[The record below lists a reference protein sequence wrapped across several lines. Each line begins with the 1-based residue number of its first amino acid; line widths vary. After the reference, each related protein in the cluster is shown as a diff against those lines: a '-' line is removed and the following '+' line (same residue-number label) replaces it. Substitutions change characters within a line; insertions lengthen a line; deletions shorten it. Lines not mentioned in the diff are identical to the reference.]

1 MKLIATI
8 TLLPGKVE
16 TWRVDVDGHVHLA
29 ISPEEALDAV
39 LSTTNGRSV
48 SVSWV
53 GVPQDFD
60 PPGWD
65 GRLDRLPPSAIA

>member
-1 MKLIATI
+1 MKLVATI
-8 TLLPGKVE
+8 TLLRGSVDS
-16 TWRVDVDGHVHLA
+16 WRIDVDGEVHLA
-29 ISPEEALDAV
+29 LSPEEALDAV
-39 LSTTNGRSV
+39 LSVATGRSL

-65 GRLDRLPPSAIA
+65 GRLDRLPPNAIA

>member
-1 MKLIATI
+1 MKLVATI
-8 TLLPGKVE
+8 TLLKGSVDS
-16 TWRVDVDGHVHLA
+16 WRIDVDGEVHLA
-29 ISPEEALDAV
+29 LSPEEALDAV
-39 LSTTNGRSV
+39 LSVATGRSL

-65 GRLDRLPPSAIA
+65 GRLDRLPPNAIA